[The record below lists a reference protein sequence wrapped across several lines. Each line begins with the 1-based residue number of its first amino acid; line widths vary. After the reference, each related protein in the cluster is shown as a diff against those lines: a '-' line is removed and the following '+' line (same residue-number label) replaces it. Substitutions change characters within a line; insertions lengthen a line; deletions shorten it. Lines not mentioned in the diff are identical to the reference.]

1 MSQPNEPDFDD
12 VAAAAHSE
20 LHSTSQSEYEEL
32 FLDAAGD
39 AFYSSPDNL
48 RMAVDEAIDAAAEG
62 EDYTDQCQEIGEA
75 IINSMVVALYRS
87 RFKALP

>member
-1 MSQPNEPDFDD
+1 MSQPNEPEFDE

-20 LHSTSQSEYEEL
+20 LHSTSQSEYEEI
-32 FLDAAGD
+32 FLDAAAE

-62 EDYTDQCQEIGEA
+62 EDYSDQCQEIGETL
-75 IINSMVVALYRS
+75 INCLVVALYRS
-87 RFKALP
+87 RFRAMP